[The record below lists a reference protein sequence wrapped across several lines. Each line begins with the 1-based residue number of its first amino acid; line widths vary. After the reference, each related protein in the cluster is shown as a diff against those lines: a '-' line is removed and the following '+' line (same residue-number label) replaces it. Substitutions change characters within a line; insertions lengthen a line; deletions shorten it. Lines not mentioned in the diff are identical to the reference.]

1 MEQGQI
7 LKQARSDSRTFV
19 FVFAVLVAVSGGVMG
34 YYAKYIYNVVAGPAP
49 FTKAL
54 AAAPGMR
61 EFVRAEGE
69 IVSTGSK
76 EATIHRQ
83 RSWPRRGILGA
94 LARASSKRT
103 VTETETITANFLA
116 MFVDGGVL
124 IVKAPPDFSGHVV
137 QGKLVPL
144 PLDLRQRLERAN
156 ADNDA
161 ADASG
166 ATEPSAGAAGAA
178 EGATTATAETSAAPL
193 IHPQMIDATSS
204 YRSFS
209 LFNMFLTAAAVILP
223 LSLLGLR
230 WAVRSMLDAARH
242 PGLRRVV
249 KHGPYLALVPRI
261 EREIA
266 AAGEQARVGLYW
278 ISPNWIVTFSPNLDI
293 YPVRDI
299 IGIAHESKT
308 KTSGNQTTVTH
319 WITMWMRD
327 EPFDK
332 SLDNLSEDEA
342 QRVVSL
348 LEAQHPGIVVEDEN
362 VAVIRKRWSADHTV
376 CTREMET
383 ARRRAVAEAKEA
395 ARAAQAAPPASADA
409 APTPVVA

>member
-1 MEQGQI
+1 
-7 LKQARSDSRTFV
+7 
-19 FVFAVLVAVSGGVMG
+19 VFAVLIALSGGVMW
-34 YYAKYIYNVVAGPAP
+34 YYAKYIYNAVAGPAP

-61 EFVRAEGE
+61 EFVRAEGDL
-69 IVSTGSK
+69 VSTGSK
-76 EATIHRQ
+76 EATIHRE
-83 RSWPRRGILGA
+83 RPWPRRGVLGA
-94 LARASSKRT
+94 LARASKRS
-103 VTETETITANFLA
+103 VKETETITANFLA

-124 IVKAPPDFSGHVV
+124 IVKAPPDFSGRVV

-144 PLDLRQRLERAN
+144 PLELRQGLERAD
-156 ADNDA
+156 ADD
-161 ADASG
+161 D
-166 ATEPSAGAAGAA
+166 AAGASD
-178 EGATTATAETSAAPL
+178 ATAPSSGVAAAATAEDSAAPL

-209 LFNMFLTAAAVILP
+209 LFNMFLIAAAVILP
-223 LSLLGLR
+223 LSLAGLR
-230 WAVRSMLDAARH
+230 WAVRSMLDPVRH
-242 PGLRRVV
+242 PGLRRVA
-249 KHGPYLALVPRI
+249 KHGSYLALVPRI

-308 KTSGNQTTVTH
+308 KTSGNETTVTH

-342 QRVVSL
+342 KYVASL
-348 LEAQHPGIVVEDEN
+348 LEAQHPGIVVED
-362 VAVIRKRWSADHTV
+362 VALIRKRWSADHAV
-376 CTREMET
+376 CTRDIET
-383 ARRRAVAEAKEA
+383 ARRRAAAEAKDA
-395 ARAAQAAPPASADA
+395 ALAAHAAQAAPAPADA
-409 APTPVVA
+409 GRAPVVA